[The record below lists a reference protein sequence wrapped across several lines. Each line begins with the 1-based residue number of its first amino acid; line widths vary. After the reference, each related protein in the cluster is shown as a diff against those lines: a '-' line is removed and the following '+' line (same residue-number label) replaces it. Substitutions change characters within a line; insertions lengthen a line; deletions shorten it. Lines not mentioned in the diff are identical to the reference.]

1 MEEKEELA
9 PVIID
14 NDTDALPPK
23 ITRENI
29 NPNAGTTK
37 GMVTYWVRAFIFTI
51 LSSLLIAFSAYSLI
65 TPNNFTIG
73 GASGIAIL
81 LNVVSDGRIPQSIVL
96 FGLNFPLVVLSFFFV
111 KKRFAILSTANIGL
125 QTFWL
130 FLLEQ
135 LFPNFYIVFP
145 GGEASKLFAAL
156 AAGICI
162 GTATA
167 LAFKVGGSTG
177 GADILAVMIQKKIA
191 AGSIAWIIFAI
202 NCVIIGSSVFVFYK
216 IDPMSGTLNYGATLL
231 PIALS
236 AFESYIESRTNESM
250 TNGFQSA
257 IEFRII
263 TDKPDK
269 MAAALMK
276 ELSRGVTALPA
287 TGMYTK
293 MSHTML
299 ICVVSRRQVN
309 TLRRIMK
316 QVDPESFAVMSK
328 VSQVLGLGFYTSD
341 M

>member
-1 MEEKEELA
+1 MKEKEELA
-9 PVIID
+9 PIIVD
-14 NDTDALPPK
+14 NEVDELPPK
-23 ITRENI
+23 ITKENI
-29 NPNAGTTK
+29 DPDAGTTK
-37 GMVTYWVRAFIFTI
+37 GVVTYWVRAFVYTVI
-51 LSSLLIAFSAYSLI
+51 SSILIAFAAYSLI

-81 LNVVSDGRIPQSIVL
+81 LNVVSKGKVPQSLVL
-96 FGLNFPLVVLSFFFV
+96 FGLNLPLVVLSFFFV
-111 KKRFAILSTANIGL
+111 KKKFAILSSANIGL
-125 QTFWL
+125 QTVWL

-135 LFPNFYIVFP
+135 LFPSFEIVFP
-145 GGEASKLFAAL
+145 GGEAAKLFAAL

-191 AGSIAWIIFAI
+191 AGSIAWIIFGI
-202 NCVIIGSSVFVFYK
+202 NCVIIGSSVFVFYELY
-216 IDPMSGTLNYGATLL
+216 PPTGALHFGATLL

-236 AFESYIESRTNESM
+236 AFESYIEGKTNESM

-276 ELSRGVTALPA
+276 ELSRGVTAIPA

-293 MSHTML
+293 ISHTML
-299 ICVVSRRQVN
+299 LCVVSRRQVN

-316 QVDPESFAVMSK
+316 QVDPDSFAVMSK